1 MLRFTIKRGDTSPG
15 LRLALLP
22 EDASLAGATVRFRMR
37 PRGGATMIDR
47 PAGVVSAHRPAVV
60 EHLWAEGDTATPGRY
75 EAAFRVT
82 NMDGTTETF
91 PNLGFIEVFV
101 TEDVPGLPG

>member
-1 MLRFTIKRGDTSPG
+1 MNVLKPHVSLNVSNI
-15 LRLALLP
+15 
-22 EDASLAGATVRFRMR
+22 EASVAF
-37 PRGGATMIDR
+37 
-47 PAGVVSAHRPAVV
+47 
-60 EHLWAEGDTATPGRY
+60 Y

-101 TEDVPGLPG
+101 TEDVPSLSG